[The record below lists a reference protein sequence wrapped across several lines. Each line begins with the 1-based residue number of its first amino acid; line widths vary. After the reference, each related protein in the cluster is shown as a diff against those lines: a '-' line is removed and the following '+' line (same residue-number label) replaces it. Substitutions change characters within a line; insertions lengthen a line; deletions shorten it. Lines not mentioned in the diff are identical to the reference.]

1 MMLNESPV
9 YPVGD
14 PTVMAYVPWDD
25 IKLALTIV
33 AVLAFVAGLAIG
45 SMDKQKVKG
54 WLKRG

>member
-1 MMLNESPV
+1 MMLNESPM
-9 YPVGD
+9 YPADV

-33 AVLAFVAGLAIG
+33 AILSFVAGYAIG

-54 WLKRG
+54 WLRRG